1 VGLAALGAALRG
13 QSAKRACIN
22 AQGAVIAALTA
33 APEFRTANLDRLMTL
48 LESESAP
55 FSRADLIAASND
67 AKDLDLDAALARKLH
82 ASFDFDGDDAATKR
96 VLFLALEAGIRAC
109 NTDQEFK
116 QDVRSVQTLQILQD
130 IAQMKQTLAQVV
142 THVQTKSD
150 LSLEAREL
158 ARQEKLIHR
167 IAEKY
172 VEARPE
178 DPLKALE
185 GIEAA
190 LERLSND
197 IARDRRGS
205 NFDKDFDEMI
215 AEVDRLILE
224 EGALDE
230 AGQTLGRAKDDLVD
244 RRREL
249 AAEEKR
255 IVEKQITVASLR
267 NDPEAAAS
275 HYVELIALDADRPA
289 SVDEI
294 QARALALGDEYR
306 TNGNLFD
313 GRTALALLE
322 TAYQICANAASSL
335 GERDSRPE
343 FLHRAIALFHEH
355 LAMVP
360 RQLLPT
366 VWATTQNNLGNAL
379 ADLGTR
385 AGDTD
390 ALQDAVTAYR
400 AALEVTH
407 AGGQPDGLGHD
418 PEQPRQR
425 PRNLGARAG
434 DTDALQDAVT
444 AFRAALEVR
453 TREASPMQWA
463 MTQNNL
469 GNALRTSAPARATPT
484 RCRTPSPPTAPRW
497 RSARGRPRRSPR
509 RDDGEPRHRP
519 SRPRHPS
526 CPTAQ
531 PHRRPRRSPRGRRRR
546 PHHLHARA
554 HALSPRQSH
563 PPPRGHP
570 RRHDRHPLTPH
581 PRTKPHPSPHHR
593 AQTAYVQAYVR
604 PSARGAI
611 RPCPPPP

>member
-1 VGLAALGAALRG
+1 MLGDASGGALTAQGLVGLAALGAALRG

-96 VLFLALEAGIRAC
+96 VLFLALEAGMRAC

-294 QARALALGDEYR
+294 QARALALVGPRPR
-306 TNGNLFD
+306 T
-313 GRTALALLE
+313 TSA
-322 TAYQICANAASSL
+322 TP
-335 GERDSRPE
+335 SR
-343 FLHRAIALFHEH
+343 
-355 LAMVP
+355 
-360 RQLLPT
+360 
-366 VWATTQNNLGNAL
+366 N
-379 ADLGTR
+379 LGTR

-400 AALEVTH
+400 AALEVRTRE
-407 AGGQPDGLGHD
+407 ASPMDWATTQNNLGNALAD
-418 PEQPRQR
+418 
-425 PRNLGARAG
+425 LGARAG

-444 AFRAALEVR
+444 AYRAALEVYTREASPMDWAMTQNNLGTALQTLGARAGDTDALQDAVTAYRAALEVR
-453 TREASPMQWA
+453 TREASPMDWA

-469 GNALRTSAPARATPT
+469 GNALQTSAPARATPT

-497 RSARGRPRRSPR
+497 RSARGRRRRSSTR
-509 RDDGEPRHRP
+509 TMENL
-519 SRPRHPS
+519 
-526 CPTAQ
+526 AIV
-531 PHRRPRRSPRGRRRR
+531 
-546 PHHLHARA
+546 HLDRA
-554 HALSPRQSH
+554 TLPDAPDRTTDLAAALDALDAALSIYTSDQTPYH
-563 PPPRGHP
+563 
-570 RRHDRHPLTPH
+570 HDKATHLRERILAAMNDTP
-581 PRTKPHPSPHHR
+581 
-593 AQTAYVQAYVR
+593 
-604 PSARGAI
+604 
-611 RPCPPPP
+611 

>member
-1 VGLAALGAALRG
+1 MSTVEKVGTQVGNTCVGAVALMLGDASGGALTAQGLVGLAALGAALRG

-322 TAYQICANAASSL
+322 TAYQIC
-335 GERDSRPE
+335 GP
-343 FLHRAIALFHEH
+343 
-355 LAMVP
+355 
-360 RQLLPT
+360 
-366 VWATTQNNLGNAL
+366 
-379 ADLGTR
+379 
-385 AGDTD
+385 
-390 ALQDAVTAYR
+390 
-400 AALEVTH
+400 
-407 AGGQPDGLGHD
+407 
-418 PEQPRQR
+418 
-425 PRNLGARAG
+425 
-434 DTDALQDAVT
+434 
-444 AFRAALEVR
+444 
-453 TREASPMQWA
+453 
-463 MTQNNL
+463 
-469 GNALRTSAPARATPT
+469 
-484 RCRTPSPPTAPRW
+484 
-497 RSARGRPRRSPR
+497 
-509 RDDGEPRHRP
+509 
-519 SRPRHPS
+519 
-526 CPTAQ
+526 
-531 PHRRPRRSPRGRRRR
+531 
-546 PHHLHARA
+546 
-554 HALSPRQSH
+554 
-563 PPPRGHP
+563 
-570 RRHDRHPLTPH
+570 
-581 PRTKPHPSPHHR
+581 
-593 AQTAYVQAYVR
+593 
-604 PSARGAI
+604 
-611 RPCPPPP
+611 

>member
-1 VGLAALGAALRG
+1 MSTVEKVGTQVGNTCVGAVALMLGDASGGALTAQGLVGLAALGAALRG

-96 VLFLALEAGIRAC
+96 VLFLALEAGMRAC

-215 AEVDRLILE
+215 AEVDRLIHL
-224 EGALDE
+224 
-230 AGQTLGRAKDDLVD
+230 
-244 RRREL
+244 REDIL
-249 AAEEKR
+249 AA
-255 IVEKQITVASLR
+255 
-267 NDPEAAAS
+267 
-275 HYVELIALDADRPA
+275 
-289 SVDEI
+289 
-294 QARALALGDEYR
+294 
-306 TNGNLFD
+306 
-313 GRTALALLE
+313 
-322 TAYQICANAASSL
+322 
-335 GERDSRPE
+335 
-343 FLHRAIALFHEH
+343 
-355 LAMVP
+355 M
-360 RQLLPT
+360 
-366 VWATTQNNLGNAL
+366 
-379 ADLGTR
+379 
-385 AGDTD
+385 TD
-390 ALQDAVTAYR
+390 A
-400 AALEVTH
+400 
-407 AGGQPDGLGHD
+407 P
-418 PEQPRQR
+418 
-425 PRNLGARAG
+425 
-434 DTDALQDAVT
+434 
-444 AFRAALEVR
+444 
-453 TREASPMQWA
+453 
-463 MTQNNL
+463 
-469 GNALRTSAPARATPT
+469 
-484 RCRTPSPPTAPRW
+484 
-497 RSARGRPRRSPR
+497 
-509 RDDGEPRHRP
+509 
-519 SRPRHPS
+519 
-526 CPTAQ
+526 
-531 PHRRPRRSPRGRRRR
+531 
-546 PHHLHARA
+546 
-554 HALSPRQSH
+554 
-563 PPPRGHP
+563 
-570 RRHDRHPLTPH
+570 
-581 PRTKPHPSPHHR
+581 
-593 AQTAYVQAYVR
+593 
-604 PSARGAI
+604 
-611 RPCPPPP
+611 